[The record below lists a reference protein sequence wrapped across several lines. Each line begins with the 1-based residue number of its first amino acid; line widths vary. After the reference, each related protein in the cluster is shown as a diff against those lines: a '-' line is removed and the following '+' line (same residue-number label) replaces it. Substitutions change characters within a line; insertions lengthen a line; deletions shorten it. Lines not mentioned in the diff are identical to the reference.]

1 MNTKILQRRGN
12 DVEPTQELAL
22 PTVSIL
28 IPTYNRENFI
38 GECIESALNQT
49 FTAIEIIL
57 VDNASTD
64 RTWQICQYYASRD
77 SRIRIF
83 RNDSNIGPV
92 RNWIRCLEKAR
103 GKYAKILFSDDLMF
117 PDFISRTLPL
127 LQDPSVAF
135 AFSAAYI
142 GGTIESGAVCYSNGP
157 RTYYS
162 IDEYLPLLIRG
173 SVPYSPGA
181 ALFRTA
187 DVRKNLLVTLPTCS
201 QHDFWRHGAGPD
213 VLLYALTTRDYRAV
227 AAVEE
232 PLVLFRAHAGSITI
246 CNNNNEVAA
255 GYRAALAWFFAKCDT
270 HSLWYDYLA
279 TQWLTD
285 PRITRSWESL
295 GDFIEK
301 NEGKGTVREQYQLM
315 ATATFL
321 ICPLPWLKVLNYQS
335 RHA

>member
-1 MNTKILQRRGN
+1 METTQKIS
-12 DVEPTQELAL
+12 L

-49 FTAIEIIL
+49 FTDIEVIL

-83 RNDSNIGPV
+83 RNESNIGPV

-103 GKYAKILFSDDLMF
+103 GHYSKILFSDDLMF

-127 LQDPSVAF
+127 LQDSSVAF

-142 GGTIESGAVCYSNGP
+142 GGEIESGVVCYSNGP

-162 IDEYLPLLIRG
+162 IEEYLPLLIRG
-173 SVPYSPGA
+173 KVPYSPGA

-187 DVRKNLLVTLPTCS
+187 DVRKNLLLTLPTCS
-201 QHDFWRHGAGPD
+201 QHDFPRHGAGPD
-213 VLLYALTTRDYRAV
+213 VLLYALTTIDYCAV
-227 AAVEE
+227 AAVAE
-232 PLVLFRAHAGSITI
+232 PLVLFRAHAGSISI
-246 CNNNNEVAA
+246 CNKNNEVSA
-255 GYRAALAWFFAKCDT
+255 GYRAALSWFFAKRDT
-270 HSLWYDYLA
+270 HDLWYDYLA
-279 TQWLTD
+279 IQWLID
-285 PRITRSWESL
+285 PNNTRSWDSL
-295 GDFIEK
+295 GRFIK
-301 NEGKGTVREQYQLM
+301 QHEGAGTTHEQFQFM
-315 ATATFL
+315 VKATFFV
-321 ICPLPWLKVLNYQS
+321 CPRTWQHLLGMERLT
-335 RHA
+335 A